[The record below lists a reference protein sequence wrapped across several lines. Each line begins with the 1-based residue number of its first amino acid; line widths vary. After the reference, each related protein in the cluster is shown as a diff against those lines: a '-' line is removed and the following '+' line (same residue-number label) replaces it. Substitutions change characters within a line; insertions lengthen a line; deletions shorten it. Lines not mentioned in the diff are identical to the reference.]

1 MTLRTLENGE
11 RGKNS
16 RGIRN
21 HDYPLAEVP
30 DIADSQ
36 VWKQVEEFF
45 TKVHAPSFGQLS
57 NAEDLAVSPDGT
69 RLAFT
74 GHIWSS
80 LKDGPKTHVYIVDL
94 PTGSSMSADPAPVA
108 ASHGPHNNKKPKW
121 SPDGKTFVFLSDRI
135 RAGQYQLFYLRSDR
149 IGEAQPLISEP
160 LQGII
165 EDFSWSHDG
174 SAILIGLAAFGLP
187 KSGFEG
193 SGTLVDLDVSRSQW
207 TPIVKTDHTAMDV
220 RSLWLHDLQSHQTR
234 RISLPGRNI
243 WRFAWCGPQD
253 AVAIVS
259 DRPGEGAYKESSLVK
274 ISLSDC
280 VEHVMVERGEYF
292 MAQPTASPSGSKV
305 AFVESVGGDRTKLA
319 GCIVCVDSKT
329 NKQTRIASNVDIA
342 SLEWFNEETLFSM
355 GLRDLTSVALKVN
368 VLTHE
373 VRELWS
379 TGNACG
385 PSYPQ
390 PASLPGGG
398 FAVVR
403 QGWELQPEIG
413 LVNEAGAYTQILSFE
428 DDGGRWLRPQLGQSH
443 TVSWE
448 STDGLEIQGFLY
460 LPPKGQKP
468 YPLILNVHGGPM
480 SAFVDQWMGYR
491 TWVAFLVTQGYAVL
505 NANPRGSLGRG
516 REFTQGVVGDVGGG
530 DATDLLRGL
539 DHLVSS
545 GVADASRLGV
555 IGGSY
560 GGFQSAWLTT
570 LTNRFAA
577 AIPISPVNDWNLQWL
592 SSDLR
597 QRTLDNRPYDIE
609 SLYFRRSP
617 LRYVHRCKTPT
628 LQLVGKV
635 DQCTPP
641 AQAHYYHTALQDH
654 GVKSCIVEYPKEGH
668 GIRQFPALIDA
679 CCRMVSWFD
688 HFMPV
693 DKQIQ

>member
-11 RGKNS
+11 RGQNS
-16 RGIRN
+16 CGVRN

-36 VWKQVEEFF
+36 IWKQVEGFF

-74 GHIWSS
+74 GYIWSS
-80 LKDGPKTHVYIVDL
+80 LKDGPKAHVYIVDL
-94 PTGSSMSADPAPVA
+94 PAGSSMSADPVPMAV
-108 ASHGPHNNKKPKW
+108 SHGPHNNKKPKW
-121 SPDGKTFVFLSDRI
+121 SPDGKMLVFLSDRI

-149 IGEAQPLISEP
+149 LGEAQPLVSEP

-174 SAILIGLAAFGLP
+174 SKILIGLAAFGLP

-193 SGTLVDLDVSRSQW
+193 SGTLVDLDVPRSQW
-207 TPIVKTDHTAMDV
+207 TPIVKTDHAAMDV

-274 ISLSDC
+274 ISLSNC
-280 VEHVMVERGEYF
+280 VERVMVERGEYF

-329 NKQTRIASNVDIA
+329 NKQTRIASNVDIS

-355 GLRDLTSVALKVN
+355 GLRDLTSVALKVD

-373 VRELWS
+373 
-379 TGNACG
+379 
-385 PSYPQ
+385 
-390 PASLPGGG
+390 PAGLPGGG

-413 LVNEAGAYTQILSFE
+413 LVSEAGAYTRILSFE

-443 TVSWE
+443 AVSWE
-448 STDGLEIQGFLY
+448 STDGLKIQGFLY

-480 SAFVDQWMGYR
+480 SAFIDQWMGYR
-491 TWVAFLVTQGYAVL
+491 TWVAFLVAQGYAVL

-516 REFTQGVVGDVGGG
+516 RKFTQGVVGDVGGG
-530 DATDLLRGL
+530 DATDLLKGL
-539 DHLVSS
+539 DYLVSS

-577 AIPISPVNDWNLQWL
+577 AIPISPVSDWNLQWL

-597 QRTLDNRPYDIE
+597 QRTLDNRPYNIE
-609 SLYFRRSP
+609 M
-617 LRYVHRCKTPT
+617 
-628 LQLVGKV
+628 GKV

-641 AQAHYYHTALQDH
+641 AQAHYYHTALLDH

-679 CCRMVSWFD
+679 CCRMISWFG

-693 DKQIQ
+693 DK

>member
-1 MTLRTLENGE
+1 MFLQALENGD
-11 RGKNS
+11 GGQNS
-16 RGIRN
+16 CGARN
-21 HDYPLAEVP
+21 HDYPLAEAP
-30 DIADSQ
+30 DIAGSQ
-36 VWKQVEEFF
+36 FWNQVEEFF
-45 TKVHAPSFGQLS
+45 TKLHAPSFGRLS
-57 NAEDLAVSPDGT
+57 NAEDLAASPDGT

-74 GHIWSS
+74 GYIWSS
-80 LKDGPKTHVYIVDL
+80 LKEGPKAHVYILDL
-94 PTGSSMSADPAPVA
+94 PTGPSTLADPVPVA
-108 ASHGPHNNKKPKW
+108 ISHGPHSNKKPKW
-121 SPDGKTFVFLSDRI
+121 SPDGKTLVFLSDKA
-135 RAGQYQLFYLRSDR
+135 RAGQYQLFYLRSNR
-149 IGEAQPLISEP
+149 IGEAQPLASEP
-160 LQGII
+160 LEGII
-165 EDFSWSHDG
+165 EDFAWSHD
-174 SAILIGLAAFGLP
+174 AILIGLAAFGLP

-193 SGTLVDLDVSRSQW
+193 SGTLVDLDVSRS
-207 TPIVKTDHTAMDV
+207 H
-220 RSLWLHDLQSHQTR
+220 
-234 RISLPGRNI
+234 LPGRNI
-243 WRFAWCGPQD
+243 WQFAWCGPQD

-259 DRPGEGAYKESSLVK
+259 DRPGEGAEIL
-274 ISLSDC
+274 
-280 VEHVMVERGEYF
+280 HG
-292 MAQPTASPSGSKV
+292 AATASPSGSKV
-305 AFVESVGGDRTKLA
+305 AFIESVGGDRTKLA

-329 NKQTRIASNVDIA
+329 MEQTRIAPDVDIS
-342 SLEWFNEETLFSM
+342 SLEWVSEDTLLSM
-355 GLRDLTSVALKVN
+355 GLRNLSSVALEIN
-368 VLTHE
+368 VPTHE

-390 PASLPGGG
+390 PAGLSGGG
-398 FAVVR
+398 FAMVR

-413 LVNEAGAYTQILSFE
+413 LVSEAGAYTRILSFE
-428 DDGGRWLRPQLGQSH
+428 DDGGRWLRPQLGQSNA
-443 TVSWE
+443 VSWK
-448 STDGLEIQGFLY
+448 STDDLEIQGFLY

-491 TWVAFLVTQGYAVL
+491 AWVAFLVAQGYAVL

-539 DHLVSS
+539 DHLVDS

-577 AIPISPVNDWNLQWL
+577 AIPISPVTDWNLQWL

-597 QRTLDNRPYDIE
+597 QRTLDNRHYDIE

-617 LRYVHRCKTPT
+617 LRYVHRCRTPT
-628 LQLVGKV
+628 LQLVGTV

-641 AQAHYYHTALQDH
+641 AQAQYYHTALLDH

-668 GIRQFPALIDA
+668 GVRRFPALIDA
-679 CCRMVSWFD
+679 CCRMISWLNYFI
-688 HFMPV
+688 PV
-693 DKQIQ
+693 DE